1 LTSPTDAS
9 PGPPRH
15 RRRWLWGGYLAL
27 LGVSHLVRLLH
38 PYDPAPEAGEST
50 ITVRTVQGD
59 RELDR
64 PLRLAY
70 REFTPA
76 ASNESTATI
85 VLVHGSPGSN
95 HEVSEAARLLGAR
108 YRALAPD
115 LPGFGG
121 STRKAPDYSN
131 RAHARYLLQLLDSL
145 RIPSAHLVG
154 FSMGGGVIL
163 QLQAIAP
170 ERVRSLTLLAA
181 IGAQEY
187 ELLGDYHL
195 NHGIHG
201 LQLAG
206 LWLLREATPH
216 FGWLDDVF
224 LSVPYARNFYDTDQ
238 RPLRSIL
245 RRYGGPMLILHG
257 ERDVLVN
264 PAVAREHARIVPQSE
279 LHMDAGDHFTAFQ
292 RPEAVALAVGEF
304 VDRVERGTATTRH
317 TADRARL
324 EAATRPFDPRD
335 IPPVDGFALVVLF
348 VLIMAAT
355 LISED
360 LTCITTGLMVA
371 RGTVSFGTG
380 TLACF
385 LGIFIGDLLLFL
397 AGRRLGRAVLRWRP
411 VRWFISPEAIAWS
424 SQWLER
430 QGALLVFATRLLPGT
445 RLPTYFAAGVLR
457 TSLPRFALY
466 FFIACAVWTPL
477 LIGVAAGF
485 GEVAQRALQIM
496 RERAGLYLLVTAL
509 VLFVLLKFLVPLATW
524 RGRRLLLSRWR
535 RLTRWEFWPRWA
547 FYPPV
552 VLYVAFLALR
562 HRRPLLFTAVNP
574 AIPGGGF
581 VGESK
586 SGILTGLS
594 HHPELLAPWVLLPA
608 AVPAAERMTRLQAFH
623 QRQGGGWPLVLK
635 PDIGERGSGVAM
647 VRSEAEARAYLERAE
662 GDTIV
667 QAYASGSEFGV
678 FWMRHPDEAQGRIFS
693 ITEKRFPAVRGDG
706 DATLEELILRDDRAV
721 CMAPLH
727 LRRHAHRLA
736 WVPAP
741 GEAVPLVDLGTHC
754 RGAAFYDGE
763 WVKTP
768 ALEAAIDR
776 LSQSYEGFWFGR
788 YDIRCTSIEELRR
801 GRGFRVVELNG
812 ATAEATHIYDP
823 KNGLLE
829 AYRTLFEQWRILFA
843 IAAAN
848 ASRGARPA
856 TLREMLQLVRRHGA
870 AIRSHEDNLSP
881 AR

>member
-1 LTSPTDAS
+1 MDEA
-9 PGPPRH
+9 PGTRRP
-15 RRRWLWGGYLAL
+15 RRRWFLWGYLL
-27 LGVSHLVRLLH
+27 LLAASHLVRRLD
-38 PYDPAPEAGEST
+38 PYDPKPDPGES
-50 ITVRTVQGD
+50 IVTVRAVDGD

-64 PLRLAY
+64 PVRLAY
-70 REFTPA
+70 AAFGPA
-76 ASNESTATI
+76 ATSESVPTI
-85 VLVHGSPGSN
+85 VLIHGSPGDN
-95 HEVSEAARLLGAR
+95 GEVSEAARLLGAR

-115 LPGFGG
+115 LVGFGG
-121 STRKAPDYSN
+121 STRDVPDYSN

-145 RIPSAHLVG
+145 HISSAHLAG
-154 FSMGGGVIL
+154 FSMGGGVAL
-163 QLQAIAP
+163 QLEALAP
-170 ERVRSLTLLAA
+170 ERVRSITMLAA

-206 LWLLREATPH
+206 LWLLTEATPH
-216 FGWLDDVF
+216 FGWLDDAF
-224 LSVPYARNFYDTDQ
+224 LSVAYARNFYDTDQ
-238 RPLRSIL
+238 RPLRHIL
-245 RRYGGPMLILHG
+245 DRYAGPMLILQG
-257 ERDVLVN
+257 SRDVLVN

-279 LHMDAGDHFTAFQ
+279 LQMTDGDHFAAFQ
-292 RPEAVALAVGEF
+292 HPDKVARAIGDF
-304 VDRVERGTATTRH
+304 VDRVERGTATVRA

-324 EAATRPFDPRD
+324 VEAAPPFDPRD
-335 IPPVDGFALVVLF
+335 LPRLEGFGLVVVF
-348 VLIMAAT
+348 ALIMAAT
-355 LISED
+355 LVSED
-360 LTCITTGLMVA
+360 LTCITAGLMIA
-371 RGTVSFGTG
+371 RGTLGFGTG

-385 LGIFIGDLLLFL
+385 LGIFVGDLLVFL
-397 AGRRLGRAVLRWRP
+397 AGRKLGRRVLRWGP

-430 QGALLVFATRLLPGT
+430 RGAALVFATRVLPGT

-457 TSLPRFALY
+457 TSLAKFALY
-466 FFIACAVWTPL
+466 FFVACAVWTPV
-477 LIGVAAGF
+477 IVGVSAAF
-485 GEVAQRALQIM
+485 GEIVQRLFDVM
-496 RERAGLYLLVTAL
+496 RHHAGLYLVATAL
-509 VLFVLLKFLVPLATW
+509 VLFVLLKLLIPLATW
-524 RGRRLLLSRWR
+524 RGRRLHLSRWR

-552 VLYVAFLALR
+552 VLYAAWLALR

-586 SGILTGLS
+586 SGILRGLS
-594 HHPELLAPWVLLPA
+594 HSPELIAPWALVPA
-608 AVPAAERMTRLQAFH
+608 SLAAAERVAQVLAFH
-623 QRQGGGWPLVLK
+623 QAQGSSWPLVLK

-647 VRSEAEARAYLERAE
+647 IWSAAEAQAYLELAG

-667 QAYASGSEFGV
+667 QAYAPGGEFGV
-678 FWMRHPDEAQGRIFS
+678 FWMRHPDAPHGRIFS

-706 DATLEELILRDDRAV
+706 HQTLEELILEDDRAV

-727 LRRHAHRLA
+727 LRRHASRLT
-736 WVPAP
+736 WVPAA

-776 LSQSYEGFWFGR
+776 LSRGFEGFWFGR
-788 YDIRCTSIEELRR
+788 YDIRAVSVEQLRS
-801 GRGFRVVELNG
+801 GAGFRVVELNG
-812 ATAEATHIYDP
+812 ATSEATHIYDP
-823 KNGLLE
+823 KNGLLA
-829 AYRTLFEQWRILFA
+829 AYRTLFEQWRALFT

-848 ASRGARPA
+848 VARGTKPT
-856 TLREMLQLVRRHGA
+856 TLAELIRLIRRHGA
-870 AIRSHEDNLSP
+870 AIRSHEARLSA

>member
-1 LTSPTDAS
+1 MTSATDAT
-9 PGPPRH
+9 PVPT
-15 RRRWLWGGYLAL
+15 RRRWLWGGYFAL
-27 LGVSHLVRLLH
+27 LGASHLVRQLH
-38 PYDPAPEAGEST
+38 PYDPAPGPGESAV
-50 ITVRTVQGD
+50 TVRAVRGE

-64 PLRLAY
+64 PVRLAY
-70 REFTPA
+70 RESAPRE
-76 ASNESTATI
+76 SNESPATI

-95 HEVSEAARLLGAR
+95 REVSEATSLLGER
-108 YRALAPD
+108 YRALAPH
-115 LPGFGG
+115 LPGFG
-121 STRKAPDYSN
+121 SSAREVPDYSN
-131 RAHARYLLQLLDSL
+131 LAHARYLLQLLDSL

-163 QLQAIAP
+163 QIQALAP
-170 ERVRSLTLLAA
+170 ERVRSLTMLAA

-195 NHGIHG
+195 NHGIHA

-206 LWLLREATPH
+206 LWFLREATPH
-216 FGWLDDVF
+216 FGALDDAF
-224 LSVPYARNFYDTDQ
+224 LSVPYGRNFYDTDQ
-238 RPLRSIL
+238 RPLRGIL
-245 RRYGGPMLILHG
+245 RRYDGPMLILHG
-257 ERDVLVN
+257 ASDVLVN

-279 LHMDAGDHFTAFQ
+279 LRMNDGDHFAAFQ
-292 RPEAVALAVGEF
+292 HPAEVALAIGEF
-304 VDRVERGTATTRH
+304 VDRVERGQAATRRTAEPG
-317 TADRARL
+317 RL
-324 EAATRPFDPRD
+324 AEAARPFDPRN
-335 IPPVDGFALVVLF
+335 IPPVEGLALAVLF
-348 VLIMAAT
+348 LLIMAST

-371 RGTVSFGTG
+371 RGTVGFGTG

-397 AGRRLGRAVLRWRP
+397 AGRRLGGAVLRRRP
-411 VRWFISPEAIAWS
+411 LRWFISPEAIAWS

-430 QGALLVFATRLLPGT
+430 QGAMLVFATRLLPGT
-445 RLPTYFAAGVLR
+445 RLPTYFAAGMLG
-457 TSLPRFALY
+457 TSFARFALY
-466 FFIACAVWTPL
+466 FFIACALWTPL

-485 GEVAQRALQIM
+485 GEVTQRALEVM
-496 RERAGLYLLVTAL
+496 RERMGLYLLVTAL
-509 VLFVLLKFLVPLATW
+509 VLFLLLRFLIPLATW

-552 VLYVAFLALR
+552 VIYVAWLTLR

-586 SGILTGLS
+586 SGILTGLAQS
-594 HHPELLAPWVLLPA
+594 AELLAPWAL
-608 AVPAAERMTRLQAFH
+608 VPASVPPSERMTRLLAF
-623 QRQGGGWPLVLK
+623 QERQGAGWPLVLK
-635 PDIGERGSGVAM
+635 PDIGERGSGVAV
-647 VRSEAEARAYLERAE
+647 VRSEAEARAYLERAV

-667 QAYASGSEFGV
+667 QVYAPGAEFGL
-678 FWMRHPDEAQGRIFS
+678 FWMRHPGEPRGRIFS

-706 DATLEELILRDDRAV
+706 EATLEELILRDDRAV

-741 GEAVPLVDLGTHC
+741 GEAVPLVELGTHC
-754 RGAAFYDGE
+754 RGAAFYDGQ

-768 ALEAAIDR
+768 ALEATIDR
-776 LSQSYEGFWFGR
+776 LSLGYEGFWFGR
-788 YDIRCTSIEELRR
+788 YDVRCPSVEELRS
-801 GRGFRVVELNG
+801 GRGFKVVELNG

-829 AYRTLFEQWRILFA
+829 AYGTLFDQWRHLFA

-848 ASRGARPA
+848 VAAGARPA
-856 TLREMLQLVRRHGA
+856 TLREMLHLIRRHSV
-870 AIRSHEDNLSP
+870 AIRSHEEKLSP
-881 AR
+881 VR